1 MGCLVAHL
9 QDKYACRNNDALF
22 SRTDIAY
29 SAHVGGVLQ
38 PTIIN
43 HELVSDIFNI
53 FHGDNVNNQLI
64 SLVR

>member
-43 HELVSDIFNI
+43 HELVFDIFNI
-53 FHGDNVNNQLI
+53 FTATMSTTNSSH
-64 SLVR
+64 